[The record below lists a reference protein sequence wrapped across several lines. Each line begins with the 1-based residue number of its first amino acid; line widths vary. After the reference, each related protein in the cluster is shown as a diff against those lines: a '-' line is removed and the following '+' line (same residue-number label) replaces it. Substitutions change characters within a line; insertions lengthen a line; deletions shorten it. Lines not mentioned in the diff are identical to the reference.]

1 MCAVSFKA
9 HPEVGAAL
17 FCSTARGTKAE
28 LTQPERRRLEF
39 EVIQSVSRACIPD
52 HLVIQNKV
60 EVFIGIYFYQMILS
74 PYLEGFR
81 ISKFLTNLH
90 QQMAI

>member
-1 MCAVSFKA
+1 M
-9 HPEVGAAL
+9 L
-17 FCSTARGTKAE
+17 LCSVQWLEELRPE

-60 EVFIGIYFYQMILS
+60 EVFIGICFYQMIFVSL
-74 PYLEGFR
+74 FR
-81 ISKFLTNLH
+81 GIQNFQIPH
-90 QQMAI
+90 QFASANGYMMLYFVLV